1 MKSILVL
8 SVLLF
13 AVFVAGNRDDFEN
26 FKKSYNKKYK
36 SAAEN
41 EYRYRVFETNVERAN
56 RLNTPESLARFGVT
70 KFMDLTPE
78 EFKKFYLMK
87 DLDLS
92 QLPKKAVWEKESK
105 AKQLVKTGAYP
116 TTFDWSSK
124 GMVTAVKNQ
133 EQCGSCWAFSAT
145 ETIESV
151 YAVKHGKSALNTLAP
166 QQIVDCDTQGEDQG
180 CDGGYP
186 YGAYE
191 YIIQAG
197 GQEGE
202 SDYPYTG
209 EDGTCQ
215 FNAADIEDK
224 ISNWKYVT
232 QSSDEKVMQA
242 FVYSSSPISVC
253 VDAEIWQTYQGG
265 VITTDSGRGNS
276 LDHCVQ
282 ITGWLTEN
290 STACWN
296 VRNSWGADWGENGY
310 IWVERGSD
318 VCGIADLVT
327 IPIAS

>member
-1 MKSILVL
+1 MKAIIFVSLVL
-8 SVLLF
+8 F
-13 AVFVAGNRDDFEN
+13 IAFVAGTREDFEN
-26 FKKSYNKKYK
+26 FKRTYSKKYK
-36 SAAEN
+36 TAAEN
-41 EYRYRVFETNVERAN
+41 EYRYRVFESNLEKAN
-56 RLNTPESLARFGVT
+56 KLNTPESLARFGVT
-70 KFMDLTPE
+70 KFMDMTPA
-78 EFKKFYLMK
+78 EFKKQYLMPE
-87 DLDLS
+87 LDLS
-92 QLPKKAVWEKESK
+92 KLPMKSVWEKEAESK
-105 AKQLVKTGAYP
+105 QIIRTGAYP

-151 YAVKHGKSALNTLAP
+151 YAITKKKSPATLSP
-166 QQIVDCDTQGEDQG
+166 QQIVDCDTAGEDQG

-197 GQEGE
+197 GQESE

-209 EDGTCQ
+209 EDGTCE
-215 FNAADIEDK
+215 FKKADIVDT
-224 ISNWKYVT
+224 ITNWKYVT

-242 FVYSSSPISVC
+242 FVYTSSPISVC

-265 VITTDSGRGNS
+265 VITSDSGCGNS

-310 IWVERGSD
+310 IWVERGAD

-327 IPIAS
+327 IPIVN

>member
-1 MKSILVL
+1 MKALAVVSL
-8 SVLLF
+8 LLF
-13 AVFVAGNRDDFEN
+13 AVFVAGSRDEFEN
-26 FKKSYNKKYK
+26 FKRTYNKKYK
-36 SAAEN
+36 TAAEN
-41 EYRYRVFETNVERAN
+41 EYRYRVFESNVERAS
-56 RLNTPESLARFGVT
+56 RLNTPDSLAKFGVT
-70 KFMDLTPE
+70 KFMDLTPT
-78 EFKKFYLMK
+78 EFKKFYLMS
-87 DLDLS
+87 DLELS
-92 QLPKKAVWEKESK
+92 TLPQKPVWEKE
-105 AKQLVKTGAYP
+105 AEAQGVIRGGAYP

-151 YAVKHGKSALNTLAP
+151 YAIDTTKSPATLAP
-166 QQIVDCDTQGEDQG
+166 QPIVDCDTGGEDQG

-197 GQEGE
+197 GQESE

-215 FNAADIEDK
+215 FNQADIVDT

-242 FVYSSSPISVC
+242 FVYTKSPISVC

-265 VITTDSGRGNS
+265 VITTDSGCGNS

-310 IWVERGSD
+310 IWVERGAD

-327 IPIAS
+327 IPIV

>member
-1 MKSILVL
+1 
-8 SVLLF
+8 
-13 AVFVAGNRDDFEN
+13 
-26 FKKSYNKKYK
+26 
-36 SAAEN
+36 
-41 EYRYRVFETNVERAN
+41 
-56 RLNTPESLARFGVT
+56 
-70 KFMDLTPE
+70 MDLTPE
-78 EFKKFYLMK
+78 EFKKMYLMK

-92 QLPKKAVWEKESK
+92 QLPEKGVWEQESK
-105 AKQLVKTGAYP
+105 AKQLGRTGAYP

-124 GMVTAVKNQ
+124 GMITPVKNQ

-151 YAVKHGKSALNTLAP
+151 YAVKHGKSSLNVLAP

-242 FVYSSSPISVC
+242 FVYTSSPISVC

-265 VITTDSGRGNS
+265 VITTDSGCGNS

-310 IWVERGSD
+310 IWVERGAD

-327 IPIAS
+327 VPIAS

>member
-265 VITTDSGRGNS
+265 VITTDSGCGNS

>member
-1 MKSILVL
+1 M
-8 SVLLF
+8 
-13 AVFVAGNRDDFEN
+13 
-26 FKKSYNKKYK
+26 
-36 SAAEN
+36 
-41 EYRYRVFETNVERAN
+41 
-56 RLNTPESLARFGVT
+56 
-70 KFMDLTPE
+70 
-78 EFKKFYLMK
+78 
-87 DLDLS
+87 
-92 QLPKKAVWEKESK
+92 
-105 AKQLVKTGAYP
+105 
-116 TTFDWSSK
+116 
-124 GMVTAVKNQ
+124 
-133 EQCGSCWAFSAT
+133 
-145 ETIESV
+145 
-151 YAVKHGKSALNTLAP
+151 
-166 QQIVDCDTQGEDQG
+166 
-180 CDGGYP
+180 
-186 YGAYE
+186 
-191 YIIQAG
+191 QAG

-242 FVYSSSPISVC
+242 FVYSNSPISVC

-265 VITTDSGRGNS
+265 VITTDSGCGNS

-296 VRNSWGADWGENGY
+296 VRNSWGSDWGENGY

-327 IPIAS
+327 VPIAS